1 MRALEDTPTIQS
13 EPRPVVTPEA
23 APSRKPRLQAP
34 VLLGFVAGLVGV
46 VALGASAWIYTETRR
61 DMGRLAT
68 DIAQIKLSL
77 ELFNRQQSA
86 VPAPVSGDTAALT
99 ELNNRLSLL
108 EENWRSGAALA
119 NAPTALPPIAPSSA
133 AAGVPVPTDGDCL
146 PTGTRFM
153 VAAGD
158 VYPVCG
164 TPAKVEIGGVDDGYI
179 TLSDGTVIAQGGTV
193 GLPASQCMIAVV
205 PSEGGA
211 ISGFAEI
218 RVTC

>member
-1 MRALEDTPTIQS
+1 MEEIPTIQS
-13 EPRPVVTPEA
+13 EPRRSALEREPA
-23 APSRKPRLQAP
+23 APARRLAGP
-34 VLLGFVAGLVGV
+34 TLLGFVAGLVGV
-46 VALGASAWIYTETRR
+46 AALGASAWVYTETQR
-61 DMGRLAT
+61 DVGRLAT

-77 ELFNRQQSA
+77 ELFNRQHSNAQ
-86 VPAPVSGDTAALT
+86 APTASDAAALT
-99 ELNNRLSLL
+99 ELSNRIGLL
-108 EENWRSGAALA
+108 EENWRSGAI
-119 NAPTALPPIAPSSA
+119 NAQSTLPPLSPSGT
-133 AAGVPVPTDGDCL
+133 AGVAPVPTDGDCL

-164 TPAKVEIGGVDDGYI
+164 TTAKVEIGGVDNGFI
-179 TLSDGTVIAQGGTV
+179 TLSDGTVIAQGATV

-218 RVTC
+218 RLTC

>member
-1 MRALEDTPTIQS
+1 MEDAPIVHSETRPQSTARLPTL
-13 EPRPVVTPEA
+13 
-23 APSRKPRLQAP
+23 SRRLPMAS
-34 VLLGFVAGLVGV
+34 VLGLVAGLVGV
-46 VALGASAWIYTETRR
+46 VGIAASAWVYSETQR
-61 DMGRLAT
+61 DIARIST

-77 ELFNRQQSA
+77 ELFGKQQAAAAPANPTDPA
-86 VPAPVSGDTAALT
+86 VTDLA
-99 ELNNRLSLL
+99 NRLSLL
-108 EENWRSGAALA
+108 EQSWRSGAAA
-119 NAPTALPPIAPSSA
+119 TPAPSAPPPLA
-133 AAGVPVPTDGDCL
+133 AAGTTGTVIPAGGDCL

-179 TLSDGTVIAQGGTV
+179 TLADGTVIAQGGTV

>member
-1 MRALEDTPTIQS
+1 MDDIPPIQS
-13 EPRPVVTPEA
+13 EPREGNSPDLPE
-23 APSRKPRLQAP
+23 RPRRRLLGP
-34 VLLGFVAGLVGV
+34 NLLGFVAGLVGV
-46 VALGASAWIYTETRR
+46 AALGASAWVYAETRR
-61 DMGRLAT
+61 DFGRLAT

-77 ELFNRQQSA
+77 ELFNRQQGDA
-86 VPAPVSGDTAALT
+86 VASEAPDTAALT
-99 ELNNRLSLL
+99 DLSNRISLL
-108 EENWRSGAALA
+108 EENWRSGAPS
-119 NAPTALPPIAPSSA
+119 APATLPPLAPSGT
-133 AAGVPVPTDGDCL
+133 AGTVPLPTDGDCL

-164 TPAKVEIGGVDDGYI
+164 TPAKVAIGGVDDGFI

-193 GLPASQCMIAVV
+193 GLPESQCMIAVV
-205 PSEGGA
+205 PTQGGA

>member
-1 MRALEDTPTIQS
+1 LDEIPTIQS
-13 EPRPVVTPEA
+13 EPRARDPIDAKPP
-23 APSRKPRLQAP
+23 APTLRLSGTT
-34 VLLGFVAGLVGV
+34 LLGFVAGLVGV
-46 VALGASAWIYTETRR
+46 AALAASAWVYSETQR
-61 DMGRLAT
+61 DVDRLAT

-77 ELFNRQQSA
+77 ELFNRQQSNA
-86 VPAPVSGDTAALT
+86 TLPSTPDTAALT
-99 ELNNRLSLL
+99 ELQNRISLL
-108 EENWRSGAALA
+108 EENWRNGASVPA
-119 NAPTALPPIAPSSA
+119 APATLPPLASSGQADTAVVPSS
-133 AAGVPVPTDGDCL
+133 GDCL

-164 TPAKVEIGGVDDGYI
+164 TPAKVEIGAVDDGFL
-179 TLSDGTVIAQGGTV
+179 TLSDGTVIAQGATV